1 MDEFYKK
8 YYYAFKNDYDTDD
21 ELNEAKQKKFDYKR
35 FQFVDK
41 PDEESKLDE
50 ETKKFFLKRLK
61 VKKKVLIIKRDSWN
75 ILTTD
80 LQH

>member
-21 ELNEAKQKKFDYKR
+21 ELNEAKQKKSDYKR

-50 ETKKFFLKRLK
+50 ETKKIFLKRLK

>member
-50 ETKKFFLKRLK
+50 ETKKIFLKRLK